1 MIAFLTLC
9 YIAILFILVKS
20 KVIKLNLWW
29 KLSPLAWIL
38 LLLVVLFI
46 PMQWGAP
53 AGAVNIYQG
62 VVEIIPN
69 VSGEVIEVSAKPL
82 EKLKQGDVLFKVDPQ
97 PFQDQVDKLRASLK
111 LAKVNL
117 KRAKELYAKRL
128 GPEVDVDRFT
138 AEVDQLTAQLETAK
152 FELDE
157 TVVRAP
163 GDGFVTGLSLRPGQ
177 RVANLPL
184 RSWVSFVNYDLNR
197 LAMGINQNVARHV
210 KIGQQAEVTFKIL
223 PGKVFTA
230 TVKNIIPITAQG
242 QLSPTGDVPLAPS
255 TQDVPLP
262 FGVILEL
269 DQDAFV
275 KAGLEALDISRLP
288 GGARGTGAIYTE
300 SGRATHLIRKVM
312 VRMQAWINYV
322 NPY

>member
-46 PMQWGAP
+46 PMQGGAP

-82 EKLKQGDVLFKVDPQ
+82 EKLKQGDVLFKIDPQ

-117 KRAKELYAKRL
+117 MRAKELYAKRL

-163 GDGFVTGLSLRPGQ
+163 GDGFVAGLSLRPGQ
-177 RVANLPL
+177 RVANLSL

-223 PGKVFTA
+223 PGKVLFNGADQPVVQRVGMPQVSAARLLDFFPQHPYLVNKFTA
-230 TVKNIIPITAQG
+230 ASLNG
-242 QLSPTGDVPLAPS
+242 E
-255 TQDVPLP
+255 LP
-262 FGVILEL
+262 DLP
-269 DQDAFV
+269 
-275 KAGLEALDISRLP
+275 LEAQEDLHP
-288 GGARGTGAIYTE
+288 
-300 SGRATHLIRKVM
+300 
-312 VRMQAWINYV
+312 VR
-322 NPY
+322 